1 MPELT
6 LSIDARG
13 AKAGGDIF
21 VTQIN
26 RISQGSRRGVTG
38 VSRLNRAYRAL
49 GRTMRSVSRQL
60 NPLRIRNLFAAFG
73 AFKAIKFV
81 GQVERI
87 ENAFTSLV
95 KSGRQGVDGIVRALE
110 RGSEGTISRFNA
122 MLTANRAM
130 IFGVGKTEEEFE
142 KLSAVATKL
151 GRAMNQGPI
160 EAFNDL
166 VLGVGRQ
173 SRRILDN
180 IGILVRVDSS
190 QTAYAESLG
199 KTVDELTDV
208 QKKQGFLNGVLENS
222 EEILKRLGK
231 DVDGVASNYER
242 LQAAIS
248 NIALE
253 AADAA
258 GPALTDMFKDMTA
271 FVREQGPAFLRL
283 LAAIA
288 EGFAVALALWDN
300 SDLKKSILAV
310 ASLTERWL
318 TARTDPSSKSP
329 SRGLSDPTISDTLIG
344 NPRVFRLRP
353 PRPGAVEA
361 ERKAKANELA
371 LIRAGLA
378 DARGTGVIDVFEG
391 PPQLGSKRLEIA
403 DRLRAA
409 AAELEERL
417 AFLPPGLGPG
427 FSGVPVRPDQPVVDT
442 VTPSR
447 FSAETLKDLELG
459 ALDVGDAF
467 GRAFGDATK
476 DINDMEGAARRLL
489 STLQDIAINVAIE
502 KPISR
507 ALTSFLGKSFRP
519 TEKQLQGGFGPGT
532 SGIPVRPDLLPDQ

>member
-1 MPELT
+1 MPELS

-13 AKAGGDIF
+13 ARTGGDIF

-142 KLSAVATKL
+142 KLSSVATKL

-190 QTAYAESLG
+190 QTAYAKSLG

-208 QKKQGFLNGVLENS
+208 QKKQGFLNGVLKNS

-231 DVDGVASNYER
+231 DVDGVATNYER

-248 NIALE
+248 NISLE
-253 AADAA
+253 VADAV
-258 GPALTDMFKDMTA
+258 GPALTDMFKDMTT

-283 LAAIA
+283 LANIA
-288 EGFAVALALWDN
+288 EGFADVLAEWDA
-300 SDLKKSILAV
+300 SGLKKFILEVYSWTTKIEEATGFGGG
-310 ASLTERWL
+310 STPRS
-318 TARTDPSSKSP
+318 RSSKDPSS
-329 SRGLSDPTISDTLIG
+329 RGLFDPTIRDTLLG
-344 NPRVFRLRP
+344 LHP

-378 DARGTGVIDVFEG
+378 DARGTGAIDVFEG
-391 PPQLGSKRLEIA
+391 PRQPKSRTA

-447 FSAETLKDLELG
+447 FSAETLNDLEL
-459 ALDVGDAF
+459 AANDVGDSF

-507 ALTSFLGKSFRP
+507 ALTSFLGDSFRP

-532 SGIPVRPDLLPDQ
+532 SGIPVRPDLLPEQ